1 VSERDELVA
10 DLAAHGRFLE
20 GLTTIGV
27 PPVAAAPAAQAPA
40 AAAGAPA
47 QASSTVALPAGTEA
61 ARGGTG
67 AAGLAAVR
75 ADLGD
80 CQRCRLAGGR
90 KTIVFGQG
98 NPEAELMFV
107 GEAPGADE
115 DEQGLA
121 FVGRAGQLLTDI
133 IEKGMKL
140 RRADVFIA
148 NVLKCLRYNV
158 PVLLE
163 DGSWER
169 IGRLVRQRY
178 SGRVMSVAEDGTL
191 VARRVVGWHATPL
204 GGRSVYKLSHA
215 SSRGRGGKRCV
226 TWLTGDHPVLTRRGW
241 VKAEDLLESDDV
253 AAPAGISRVAEQVI
267 AGTLLGDG
275 SMPRHDA
282 HLQIVHSA
290 QQEEYVRL
298 KAGALSEFS
307 PVITSGAS
315 RATKDGPSHPTVTC
329 RTRPARALHLVRE
342 RFYPGDGRKH
352 VPPDLRLTP
361 MMAAVWFLDDGHTK
375 TRSEGLALS
384 EIAAHSFVG
393 DGIGLLV
400 QGMRDELGIEG
411 YIRPSSP
418 GRIQFGSE
426 ASLRLSEMV
435 APYTPPSLRYKLH
448 PRVRDRV
455 SFQPSLYS
463 PGVRSVMF
471 DRVLAQRVDF
481 KGTDKTFYCIDV
493 EETHNF
499 VTSGAVVHNCRP
511 PQNRNP
517 EPDEVL
523 SCQPFL
529 EAQIRAIRPRVLV
542 GLGKFGAHWLLK
554 TAEPITR
561 LRGRM
566 GEWEGIPVMPT
577 YHPAYLLRN
586 PSGKKDVWGD
596 MKVVLRLLGKPV
608 PGE

>member
-20 GLTTIGV
+20 SLTTIGV
-27 PPVAAAPAAQAPA
+27 PPLAAAPARPEPAPPRPA
-40 AAAGAPA
+40 TSIPRAAGEAVAAAGG
-47 QASSTVALPAGTEA
+47 SA
-61 ARGGTG
+61 AGGTG

-75 ADLGD
+75 AELGD

-148 NVLKCLRYNV
+148 NVLK
-158 PVLLE
+158 
-163 DGSWER
+163 
-169 IGRLVRQRY
+169 
-178 SGRVMSVAEDGTL
+178 
-191 VARRVVGWHATPL
+191 
-204 GGRSVYKLSHA
+204 
-215 SSRGRGGKRCV
+215 
-226 TWLTGDHPVLTRRGW
+226 
-241 VKAEDLLESDDV
+241 
-253 AAPAGISRVAEQVI
+253 
-267 AGTLLGDG
+267 
-275 SMPRHDA
+275 
-282 HLQIVHSA
+282 
-290 QQEEYVRL
+290 
-298 KAGALSEFS
+298 
-307 PVITSGAS
+307 
-315 RATKDGPSHPTVTC
+315 
-329 RTRPARALHLVRE
+329 
-342 RFYPGDGRKH
+342 
-352 VPPDLRLTP
+352 
-361 MMAAVWFLDDGHTK
+361 
-375 TRSEGLALS
+375 
-384 EIAAHSFVG
+384 
-393 DGIGLLV
+393 
-400 QGMRDELGIEG
+400 
-411 YIRPSSP
+411 
-418 GRIQFGSE
+418 
-426 ASLRLSEMV
+426 
-435 APYTPPSLRYKLH
+435 
-448 PRVRDRV
+448 
-455 SFQPSLYS
+455 
-463 PGVRSVMF
+463 
-471 DRVLAQRVDF
+471 
-481 KGTDKTFYCIDV
+481 
-493 EETHNF
+493 
-499 VTSGAVVHNCRP
+499 CRP

-586 PSGKKDVWGD
+586 ASGKKDVWED